1 MWTILQIQSPFSS
14 QELLDA
20 PEQSWPEEVNG
31 FTALWRSFLFYKKTN
46 DTILC
51 SSSEA
56 KKDGFLRA
64 FLKEALGSFVQH
76 VKHDLAFCNLAI

>member
-1 MWTILQIQSPFSS
+1 MLQSSPGQKRSTALQFYD
-14 QELLDA
+14 LCFF
-20 PEQSWPEEVNG
+20 
-31 FTALWRSFLFYKKTN
+31 FTALWR
-46 DTILC
+46 LC

-76 VKHDLAFCNLAI
+76 VKHDLAFCNLAL